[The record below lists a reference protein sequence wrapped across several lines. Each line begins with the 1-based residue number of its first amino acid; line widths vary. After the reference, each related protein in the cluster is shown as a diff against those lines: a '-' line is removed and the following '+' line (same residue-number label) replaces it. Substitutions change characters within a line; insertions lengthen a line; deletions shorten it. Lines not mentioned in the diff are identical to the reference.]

1 MSSKQKKQKTVT
13 VADIEEFIENLDDRE
28 NYPESEFSDDDD
40 NDEDSFYNLPGAD

>member
-1 MSSKQKKQKTVT
+1 MT